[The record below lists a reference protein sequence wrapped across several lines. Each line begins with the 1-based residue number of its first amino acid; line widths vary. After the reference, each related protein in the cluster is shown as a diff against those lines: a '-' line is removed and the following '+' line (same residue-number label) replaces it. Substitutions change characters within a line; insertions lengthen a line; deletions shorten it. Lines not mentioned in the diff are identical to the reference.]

1 MRRLTMNS
9 QVSRAVA
16 GTKEA
21 GVTSGGNYPPGPYPG
36 SYGYP
41 PEGDDSSEQRWR
53 DDHPAYG
60 PDPSERDAEPGSSVS
75 GAPNSGSP
83 APSPAVA
90 RAAISMPGLRVEPPA
105 DGLPGPAAAGQ
116 VYGRPSPTT
125 YGRPASP
132 AQVAD
137 PEPPAHQA
145 ADARDFASPGPPR
158 VYGQP
163 QRSQPIEPEDQP
175 YDSDARRGARPAVP
189 RQFDDQHP
197 DSWDDEREDPPSW
210 QQGNDARSWEPGAEA
225 PSWQRDNGAPPW
237 QPGDDRGP
245 TPGPAERTP
254 GLYGHAAATS
264 SPAPQPLYGGAP
276 PVPPPPP
283 ADASSSRPAGQ
294 PGPSDANSDDLAS
307 RLGPAEANSNGR
319 PPRPAAAADAASNG
333 HPSGGPGANGPAA
346 NAFGPGVYGAG
357 VYGAATYGTPR
368 DLGSQDESAS
378 RNGADAAPGRNGFV
392 DPGEARY
399 GLARPSAPPSQGA
412 SGDHDNQIN
421 GGWVNDNQV
430 NGNQVNGGQVNGNP
444 ANGNP
449 TPDSPPARP
458 GGVVYGTPRVYGSP
472 RPAPADDDAG
482 DSPAGFDDRHE
493 PNRFDDRTE
502 SSRLDDR
509 HEPNHLADRPGSISD
524 LPPRTFGEVPGR
536 AVADMPRR
544 SAAGDGI
551 GRPGDAMDRAGA
563 DDAMPPTA
571 LGRPVSAWPGP
582 ARPEFKSVAPETPT
596 SPAATRLGQTYGS
609 SRPPID
615 WSVPEQDNR
624 ARFDSPVAPGEG
636 VRIPSG
642 TSSFTS
648 PGSVGGGGGSG
659 GGGVAPGP
667 DGRPAPEPRR
677 WTRTAGI
684 VAIVVIV
691 IGLAAGALYYT
702 SRPNAPS
709 YQIGSCVQHSGEKV
723 NGSACTAP
731 NSFKIVSKVSDPSAC
746 PNANDPYLYLGN
758 DKSTVYCLAPN

>member
-41 PEGDDSSEQRWR
+41 PEGDDSSEQRRR

-60 PDPSERDAEPGSSVS
+60 ADPSERDAEPVSSVS

-83 APSPAVA
+83 AASPAVA
-90 RAAISMPGLRVEPPA
+90 RAAISTPGLRVEPPA
-105 DGLPGPAAAGQ
+105 DGQPGPAAAGQ

-132 AQVAD
+132 APVAD

-145 ADARDFASPGPPR
+145 ADAQDFASPGQPR

-163 QRSQPIEPEDQP
+163 HRSQPIESEDQS

-210 QQGNDARSWEPGAEA
+210 QQSNDARSWEQGAEARSWEQGADA

-237 QPGDDRGP
+237 QPGNDRGP

-307 RLGPAEANSNGR
+307 RPGPAEANSNGL
-319 PPRPAAAADAASNG
+319 PPRPAAAADAAGNG
-333 HPSGGPGANGPAA
+333 HPSGVPGANGPAA

-368 DLGSQDESAS
+368 DLGSQDDSAS
-378 RNGADAAPGRNGFV
+378 RNGADAPSRNGFV
-392 DPGEARY
+392 DPGEARH
-399 GLARPSAPPSQGA
+399 GLARPAAPASSQDA
-412 SGDHDNQIN
+412 PGDHDNQIN
-421 GGWVNDNQV
+421 GGWVNDD
-430 NGNQVNGGQVNGNP
+430 QVNGGRVNGNP
-444 ANGNP
+444 ANGSP

-472 RPAPADDDAG
+472 RPTPADDDAG
-482 DSPAGFDDRHE
+482 DSAAGFDDRPE
-493 PNRFDDRTE
+493 PN
-502 SSRLDDR
+502 RLDDR
-509 HEPNHLADRPGSISD
+509 PEPNRLADRPGSISD
-524 LPPRTFGEVPGR
+524 LPPRAFGEVPGR

-551 GRPGDAMDRAGA
+551 GRPGDAMDRARA

-582 ARPEFKSVAPETPT
+582 PRPEFNAVAPETPT

-615 WSVPEQDNR
+615 WGVPEQDNR
-624 ARFDSPVAPGEG
+624 ARFDSPAPGEG
-636 VRIPSG
+636 VRIPTG

-648 PGSVGGGGGSG
+648 PGSVGGGGGGS

-667 DGRPAPEPRR
+667 DIRPAPEPRR

-702 SRPNAPS
+702 SRPNPPS